1 MDDASAC
8 ALALTFII
16 LLRLCHQGP
25 PPCHSSR
32 DEALLQ
38 VLFTADPGLL
48 DAHQEIFALDASA
61 DPVVRFAQ
69 ATGLISHRSPVDWA
83 RLPLLVPVLRA
94 AWASHAASSPAPLPL
109 ACACACFVL
118 SQRLRRPGPVISE
131 PCVLGKAAAVTDL
144 QQDTIQLLGRVTHSR
159 PSMVCHPRLFPNS
172 VCTIFESGALPI
184 SRCRVQ
190 PDEIDMSTAASSAPH
205 APCPA
210 SPSNKGFRAP
220 YRTTTLHGQWTTRLG
235 TPMKQLWRTCTRSRS
250 CY

>member
-61 DPVVRFAQ
+61 DPVVRFTQ

-131 PCVLGKAAAVTDL
+131 PCVLGKAARGP
-144 QQDTIQLLGRVTHSR
+144 LLV
-159 PSMVCHPRLFPNS
+159 PA
-172 VCTIFESGALPI
+172 EALP
-184 SRCRVQ
+184 SRVWFTS
-190 PDEIDMSTAASSAPH
+190 ESSSLSTSHTMPAISAPLRERSAWTGH
-205 APCPA
+205 G
-210 SPSNKGFRAP
+210 SHSNAGFLAGLQLRAKP
-220 YRTTTLHGQWTTRLG
+220 MG
-235 TPMKQLWRTCTRSRS
+235 TPR
-250 CY
+250 